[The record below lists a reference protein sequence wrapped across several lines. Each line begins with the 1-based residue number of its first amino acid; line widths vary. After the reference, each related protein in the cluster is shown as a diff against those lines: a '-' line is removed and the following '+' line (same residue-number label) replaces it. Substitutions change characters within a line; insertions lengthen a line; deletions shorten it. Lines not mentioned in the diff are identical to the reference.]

1 MRFCSNGPVIP
12 DQLLADRDA
21 GRVVFLCGAG
31 VSMPAG
37 MPDFVQLTSQVIDLL
52 NPPGASEVRRLFTD
66 WVDPRSRVSVNA
78 RTPLDQLFNL
88 LQQEY
93 GREQLGKAV
102 TDILTVKN
110 QGSLHTKKHEIIAR
124 LSADQAGAPQIA
136 TTNFDRL
143 FEMALPE
150 TKKFLPPA
158 LPELQHGVLPTGL
171 TYLHGRLP
179 DSGEESYN
187 YVLSSADF
195 GRAYLAQGW
204 ATSFIRQL
212 LSKYTVVLLGYRAE
226 DPPVKYLLQG
236 LESSSGYV
244 GQAIYAFDQGSPEE
258 IDALWRDRGVRPI
271 AYPES
276 LSHQSLWET
285 LDAWAERSTDLSG
298 WRSGLISMAR
308 KGPEK
313 LHAHERGMVAQ
324 MIRTVSGARQ
334 FADAEPP
341 LPIEWLLVFD
351 RNCRL
356 AKVSNSLAIESQG
369 YDPLNEYGLDDDPKR
384 SELEEDLRQ
393 SDGDDLIKWR
403 QGDDSQDG
411 HQRLAGWSLP
421 SQQQIPNRLWH
432 LSRWMAK
439 NVESPVLAWWV
450 SRQIALHPA
459 LVHLLQ
465 EAIDKS
471 KSMQNEIRQLW
482 SLMFEALESRNNDQ
496 LELSWFKLKQQ
507 ISVAGWNGAVV
518 RRLESVTAPK
528 IKVSSPHGVY
538 GAIPPRGSARID
550 AKREIANLRLVFPV
564 QDSDFPDVPDEYLGL
579 AFEAVQR
586 NLVRAAELL
595 DEIDPLLFD
604 IPTLYP
610 QAGQTS
616 IRYPEEPAQFVE
628 LFVGLFDRMAVQFPE
643 RLRVLVDAWPTTD
656 PFLLDKLRLYAWN
669 KRTLYSGE
677 DVSKNILSMGS
688 EQFWSSANSRELL
701 LLLRDRWAEF
711 SEESQKGI
719 SEKVLAGRE
728 SYDGEDEGEYLDRKM
743 TISVMYLSWL
753 HREKCVIAPNFV
765 SQCLEMKSLL
775 PRWSD
780 KWIDDAVSTNE
791 VRGGFVRSNED
802 CSELNKMPVEKI
814 VEVAQQKTGHSAE
827 DFLVE
832 DKPFDGLLKSNRRRA
847 ALALFA
853 AARRGNLPVGLWDS
867 AISKWPKGD
876 QDRSSRVFLERLRM
890 QTPEFLH
897 DIRWSIGDWLQEELP
912 NLMRSNEKY
921 AFSVY
926 DELVSKVLS
935 NGEKATESGIGQISS
950 GGKNL
955 NRSRRT
961 RFHALNGFVGKALKG
976 LFTALD
982 SLKLANEF
990 GIPLEFKSRFEALL
1004 DAPGEGSDHAVSLLT
1019 QQIRWFHCLDPDWVE
1034 GIMIPWFSPESPLCE
1049 PAWSGMI
1056 QVDLAASIDQG
1067 LFAQLKDVFL
1077 RLPELI
1083 KHWSWDEDAL
1093 KHFNGMMIK
1102 AAVFPSPKTSALNF
1116 EEARDWIRSVDQSS
1130 LSSMIWFLSRV
1141 GMDNDQGWE
1150 KFVIPFIQG
1159 AWPKELKFHTESTSK
1174 AWLSLL
1180 EHTGEQFPIV
1190 LEAVKPFLREIK
1202 TSYLHLYYLHN
1213 PMGDVPAL
1221 AEKFPKEVLGL
1232 LEIVLPSDPKALPY
1246 DLAQV
1251 LNLVEA
1257 ADPSVATDR
1266 RYQKMREMDISR

>member
-12 DQLLADRDA
+12 DRLLADRDA

-52 NPPGASEVRRLFTD
+52 NPPRTSEVRRLFSD
-66 WVDPRSRVSVNA
+66 WLDPQSEVSVYA

-88 LQQEY
+88 LQREY

-102 TDILTVKN
+102 TEILTVKDP
-110 QGSLHTKKHEIIAR
+110 SSIHTEKHSIIAR
-124 LSADQAGAPQIA
+124 ISANQAGEAQIA

-143 FEMALPE
+143 FEEVLPS
-150 TKKFLPPA
+150 TNKFLPPA
-158 LPELQHGVLPTGL
+158 LPELQHGVLPTGI
-171 TYLHGRLP
+171 TYLHGRLQ
-179 DSGEESYN
+179 DSGEKSYN

-204 ATSFIRQL
+204 ATTFVRQL

-226 DPPVKYLLQG
+226 DPPVRYLLQG
-236 LESSSGYV
+236 LEASDGYV
-244 GQAIYAFDQGSPEE
+244 GQPIYAFDEGSSEK
-258 IDALWRDRGVRPI
+258 IDALWRDRGVSPI

-276 LSHQSLWET
+276 SSHQSLWET
-285 LDAWAERSTDLSG
+285 LDAWAERSIDLTG
-298 WRSGLISMAR
+298 WRSGLIGKAR
-308 KGPEK
+308 MGPEN
-313 LHAHERGMVAQ
+313 LLAHERGMVAQ

-341 LPIEWLLVFD
+341 LSIEWLLVFD

-356 AKVSNSLAIESQG
+356 AKISNSLAIESQG

-384 SELEEDLRQ
+384 SELEEDSRQ
-393 SDGDDLIKWR
+393 SDGDDLIEWR
-403 QGDDSQDG
+403 QGDDSQDC
-411 HQRLAGWSLP
+411 HQRLAGRMLP

-439 NVESPVLAWWV
+439 NIESPVLAWWV

-471 KSMQNEIRQLW
+471 NSMQNEIRQLW
-482 SLMFEALESRNNDQ
+482 ALMFESLESRHNDQ

-507 ISVAGWNGAVV
+507 ISVTGWNGAVV

-528 IKVSSPHGVY
+528 VKVSSPYGVY
-538 GAIPPRGSARID
+538 RAIPPRGAEQID
-550 AKREIANLRLVFPV
+550 AKREIANLGLVFPV

-586 NLVRAAELL
+586 NLVRAAQLL
-595 DEIDPLLFD
+595 DEIGPLLFD

-628 LFVGLFDRMAVQFPE
+628 LFVRLFDRMAVQLPE
-643 RLRVLVDAWPTTD
+643 RLRALVDAWPTAE
-656 PFLLDKLRLYAWN
+656 PFLFDKLRLYAWN

-677 DVSKNILSMGS
+677 DVSKKLLSMGS
-688 EQFWSSANSRELL
+688 EQFWSSDNSRELL
-701 LLLRDRWAEF
+701 FLLRDRWAEF
-711 SEESQKGI
+711 SEASQKGI

-728 SYDGEDEGEYLDRKM
+728 PYDGEDEGEYLNRKM
-743 TISVMYLSWL
+743 TRSAMYLSWL
-753 HREKCVIAPNFV
+753 HREKCVIASNYV

-780 KWIDDAVSTNE
+780 KWIDDAASTNE

-802 CSELNKMPVEKI
+802 CSELNKISIEQI
-814 VEVAQQKTGHSAE
+814 VGVALQKTGHSAE

-832 DKPFDGLLKSNRRRA
+832 SKPFDGLLKSNRRRA
-847 ALALFA
+847 ILALFA

-876 QDRSSRVFLERLRM
+876 QDRLSRVFLERICM
-890 QTPEFLH
+890 QSPEFLH
-897 DIRWSIGDWLQEELP
+897 SIRWSIGDWLQDELP
-912 NLMRSNEKY
+912 NLIRSNQKY

-926 DELVSKVLS
+926 DELVCKVLS
-935 NGEKATESGIGQISS
+935 NGEKSTESGIGQISS

-955 NRSRRT
+955 NRSRRIN
-961 RFHALNGFVGKALKG
+961 FHAINSFIGKALKG
-976 LFTALD
+976 LLTALD
-982 SLKLANEF
+982 SLKLAKGF
-990 GIPLEFKSRFEALL
+990 GIPHEFKSRFEVLIL
-1004 DAPGEGSDHAVSLLT
+1004 APGEGSDHAVSLLA
-1019 QQIRWFHCLDPDWVE
+1019 QEVSWLHYLDSDWVE
-1034 GIMIPWFSPESPLCE
+1034 STMIPWFSPESPLCE
-1049 PAWSGMI
+1049 PAWSGI
-1056 QVDLAASIDQG
+1056 VYVDLASIDQG
-1067 LFAQLKDVFL
+1067 LFAQLKDAFL

-1083 KHWSWDEDAL
+1083 KRWSWDEDAL
-1093 KHFNGMMIK
+1093 KNFNGMMIK
-1102 AAVFPSPKTSALNF
+1102 ASVFPSPKTSPLNF
-1116 EEARDWIRSVDQSS
+1116 EEAREWIRSVDQSS
-1130 LSSMIWFLSRV
+1130 LTNMIWFLSRV
-1141 GMDNDQGWE
+1141 GMDNDQGWSE
-1150 KFVIPFIQG
+1150 FVIPFIQS

-1202 TSYLHLYYLHN
+1202 TPYLHLYYLHN
-1213 PMGDVPAL
+1213 PMGDVSAV
-1221 AEKFPKEVLGL
+1221 AEKFPKEVLSL
-1232 LEIVLPSDPKALPY
+1232 LEMVLPSDPKALPY

-1251 LNLVEA
+1251 LNLIEA
-1257 ADPSVATDR
+1257 SDPSIATDR
-1266 RYQKMREMDISR
+1266 RFQKMREMDISR